1 MLCFQEAITGVNII
15 VSTLSTEVQ
24 LFLTKRHK
32 EHKVKKRCYLR
43 LIKKP
48 TQMAP
53 ASFHPF
59 G

>member
-32 EHKVKKRCYLR
+32 EHKVKKRCYLG
-43 LIKKP
+43 LIKNP

-53 ASFHPF
+53 ARFRPF
-59 G
+59 S